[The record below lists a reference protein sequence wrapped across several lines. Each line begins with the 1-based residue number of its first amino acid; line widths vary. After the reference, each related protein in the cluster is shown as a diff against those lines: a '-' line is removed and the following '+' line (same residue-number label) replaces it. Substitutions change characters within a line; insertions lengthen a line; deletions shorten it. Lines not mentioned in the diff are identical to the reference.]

1 MATWY
6 AKAMSCHRKKVA
18 SVPIT
23 AQATA
28 VYVTEDNPRALPD
41 FVGSGAEAVALPVG
55 TALAG
60 TAVAEAGVAGIELVV
75 LGAAAELTASELAVA
90 ELAGAAEEEA
100 TKTSVPNT
108 I

>member
-1 MATWY
+1 M
-6 AKAMSCHRKKVA
+6 KKVA
-18 SVPIT
+18 RAPKT
-23 AQATA
+23 AQAAT
-28 VYVTEDNPRALPD
+28 VYVTEDSPRVLPD

-60 TAVAEAGVAGIELVV
+60 TALAGVAGIELVV
-75 LGAAAELTASELAVA
+75 LAAAAELTASELAVA
-90 ELAGAAEEEA
+90 ELVGAAEEEA

>member
-1 MATWY
+1 MASSH
-6 AKAMSCHRKKVA
+6 KKKVA
-18 SVPIT
+18 RAPTT
-23 AQATA
+23 AQATT
-28 VYVTEDNPRALPD
+28 VYATEDTPRVLPD

-60 TAVAEAGVAGIELVV
+60 TAVAEAGVAGIELVM
-75 LGAAAELTASELAVA
+75 LAAAAELTASELAVA